1 MVSPWKASRCSP
13 RLRGIPLPRAVTA
26 PLPPFGNSYGL
37 AMRVDGA
44 SPADEGCDSTDVNK
58 NRRRQAGGM
67 PTRHETLE
75 VDELLADL
83 DRAREMFEAAE
94 RRART
99 YLVRRG
105 VIDQTDRDLRSLLR
119 ECGLQ

>member
-1 MVSPWKASRCSP
+1 
-13 RLRGIPLPRAVTA
+13 
-26 PLPPFGNSYGL
+26 
-37 AMRVDGA
+37 
-44 SPADEGCDSTDVNK
+44 
-58 NRRRQAGGM
+58 M